1 MMETQVDLKAG
12 SGAMDARTGWRR
24 IITGK
29 VIGALAVFLAAG
41 LMAACGKI
49 SSKDV
54 PNKGDTVVEFYWNG
68 SRVTPDSEQGPTL
81 RANGRDTITVG
92 VKVKGARSNQV
103 DFFLPSDFASFPGC
117 TTSNGWCS
125 TYVDPQTG
133 IANVIVQSK
142 SVAGRGELIA
152 SAAGGTRASLLVTFD
167 YATLTLFPSVV
178 VLGENN
184 TWAIIEARGGLTPI
198 EWWVSRP
205 EQIGIHE
212 RDETSVRVFVKD
224 IRNPLASGTPPE
236 PATLYALDAE
246 GQTATASIYSETSG
260 CTAATLT
267 VSPSTGKAANA
278 PTSVSIVLEDY
289 DIRDQSSVIVYMTNR
304 ADNTTQAVTLTQW
317 MVPGVF
323 QTSITL
329 AAGPL
334 AGDTVEFEY
343 PDEKGSGCISD
354 VSTATFTW
362 S

>member
-1 MMETQVDLKAG
+1 MSAIDMKTN
-12 SGAMDARTGWRR
+12 WRR
-24 IITGK
+24 IFTVK
-29 VIGALAVFLAAG
+29 VLGVFAVFLAAG
-41 LMAACGKI
+41 LMTACGKI
-49 SSKDV
+49 NSTDI
-54 PNKGDTVVEFYWNG
+54 PNKGDSTFEFYWNG
-68 SRVTPDSEQGPTL
+68 SRVTPNSEQGPTL

-103 DFFLPSDFASFPGC
+103 DFFLPDDFATFPGC
-117 TTSNGWCS
+117 TTSDGWCS
-125 TYVDPQTG
+125 MYVDSVTG
-133 IANVIVQSK
+133 MANVIVQSK

-152 SAAGGTRASLLVTFD
+152 SAADTSASLLVTFD
-167 YATLTLFPSVV
+167 FATLTLFPSVV
-178 VLGENN
+178 VLGEAN

-224 IRNPLASGTPPE
+224 IRNPLDSGTPPE

-246 GQTATASIYSETSG
+246 GQSAEASIYSETSG
-260 CTAATLT
+260 CTEATLT

-289 DIRDQSSVIVYMTNR
+289 DVRGQSSVTVYMTNR
-304 ADNTTQAVTLTQW
+304 ADNTTQAVTLSQW

-323 QTSITL
+323 QESITL

-343 PDEKGSGCISD
+343 PDEAGSGCISD